1 MQDRKEGIK
10 NFIQSFVSHDELR
23 DHEMIANFLT
33 LRTPLKFDNFKIDLE
48 KKIAERHYVIDNQR
62 SIILYPSLN

>member
-10 NFIQSFVSHDELR
+10 NFIQSFVEHDVLGSQK
-23 DHEMIANFLT
+23 MIADFLT
-33 LRTPLKFDNFKIDLE
+33 LRTSHMFDNFKIELE

-62 SIILYPSLN
+62 SIILDPSLN